1 MQGQHHFSEQKQWK
15 ANVKVKETDQKRTQF
30 FSVTFSTEL
39 TQEDIHMQK
48 NEVKHCAQKFIENR
62 SKS

>member
-48 NEVKHCAQKFIENR
+48 NEVKHCVQKFIENR